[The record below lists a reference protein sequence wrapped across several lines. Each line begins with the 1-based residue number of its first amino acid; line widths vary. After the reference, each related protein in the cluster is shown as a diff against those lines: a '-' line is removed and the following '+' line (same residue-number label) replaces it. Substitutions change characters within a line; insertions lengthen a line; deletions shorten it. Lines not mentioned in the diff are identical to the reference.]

1 MQEADSTNRPTTSP
15 STASQSPTSRS
26 GARRSAA
33 SHRDSPWVQGI
44 VLALMVAIPLA
55 ISFLGSQATQPHTDG
70 WYEQADTAPWNPPDW
85 LFGPVWIVLYIG
97 MGVAAWLIWRERHR
111 VRVTTPLVLYF
122 VQLAFN
128 GVWTPLFFAGYPTWG
143 GAALWAALGV
153 IITLI
158 ILVILTSRAFWP
170 ISRTAAVILLPYLAW
185 ILYASTLN
193 AYIAV
198 AN

>member
-1 MQEADSTNRPTTSP
+1 MQEADSTNRPTTAP
-15 STASQSPTSRS
+15 SAASQPPTSRS
-26 GARRSAA
+26 AARRPT
-33 SHRDSPWVQGI
+33 SHRDSTWVQII

-70 WYEQADTAPWNPPDW
+70 WYEQADKAPWNPPDW

-97 MGVAAWLIWRERHR
+97 MGLAAWLIWRERQR
-111 VRVTTPLVLYF
+111 ARVTTPLVLYF

-128 GVWTPLFFAGYPTWG
+128 GVWTPLFFAGYPSWG

-158 ILVILTSRAFWP
+158 ILVILTARAFWP

>member
-1 MQEADSTNRPTTSP
+1 MQEASNTHHPASEPRRSESPTPQSRTSR
-15 STASQSPTSRS
+15 STASQ
-26 GARRSAA
+26 
-33 SHRDSPWVQGI
+33 RDSPWVQI
-44 VLALMVAIPLA
+44 IALALMVAIPLT

-70 WYEQADTAPWNPPDW
+70 WYEQADKAPWTPPDW

-111 VRVTTPLVLYF
+111 VRVTTPLMLYF
-122 VQLAFN
+122 VQLAVN
-128 GVWTPLFFAGYPTWG
+128 GTWTPLFFAAYPSWG

-158 ILVILTSRAFWP
+158 ILVILTARAFWP

>member
-1 MQEADSTNRPTTSP
+1 MQEASNTHHSASEPTTSE
-15 STASQSPTSRS
+15 SPTPQPRTSRS
-26 GARRSAA
+26 TAA
-33 SHRDSPWVQGI
+33 HRDSPWVQGI

-97 MGVAAWLIWRERHR
+97 MGLAAWLVWRERHR
-111 VRVTTPLVLYF
+111 ARVTTPLVLYF

-128 GVWTPLFFAGYPTWG
+128 GVWTPLFFAGYPSWG
-143 GAALWAALGV
+143 GAALWAAQGV

-158 ILVILTSRAFWP
+158 ILVILTARAFWP
-170 ISRTAAVILLPYLAW
+170 VSRTAAVIMLPYLAW

>member
-1 MQEADSTNRPTTSP
+1 MQEASNTHHSASEPTTSESP
-15 STASQSPTSRS
+15 TPQSRASRSTA
-26 GARRSAA
+26 A
-33 SHRDSPWVQGI
+33 HRDSPWVQGI

-70 WYEQADTAPWNPPDW
+70 WYEQADKAPWNPPDW

-111 VRVTTPLVLYF
+111 VRVTTPLVFYF

-128 GVWTPLFFAGYPTWG
+128 GVWTPLFFAGYPSWG

-158 ILVILTSRAFWP
+158 VLVILTARAFWP

>member
-15 STASQSPTSRS
+15 STASQSAPSRAA
-26 GARRSAA
+26 ARRSAA
-33 SHRDSPWVQGI
+33 PRRDSVLVQSI
-44 VLALMVAIPLA
+44 VLAIMVAIPLI

-70 WYEQADTAPWNPPDW
+70 WYEQADKAPWTPPDW
-85 LFGPVWIVLYIG
+85 LFGPVWIVLYLG

-111 VRVTTPLVLYF
+111 ARVTTPLVLYF
-122 VQLAFN
+122 VQLAVN
-128 GVWTPLFFAGYPTWG
+128 GTWTPLFFAAYPSWG
-143 GAALWAALGV
+143 NAALWAALGV
-153 IITLI
+153 IVTLI
-158 ILVILTSRAFWP
+158 ILVILTARAFWP

>member
-1 MQEADSTNRPTTSP
+1 MQEASNTHHSASEPTTSE
-15 STASQSPTSRS
+15 SPIPQPRTSRFT
-26 GARRSAA
+26 AA
-33 SHRDSPWVQGI
+33 HRDSPWVQGI

-70 WYEQADTAPWNPPDW
+70 WYEQADKAPWNPPDW

-122 VQLAFN
+122 VQLAVN
-128 GVWTPLFFAGYPTWG
+128 GTWTPLFFAGYPSWG
-143 GAALWAALGV
+143 GAALWATLGV

-158 ILVILTSRAFWP
+158 ILVILTARAFWP

>member
-1 MQEADSTNRPTTSP
+1 MQEADSTNRPSTAP
-15 STASQSPTSRS
+15 STTTQPPTSRS
-26 GARRSAA
+26 AARRSTA
-33 SHRDSPWVQGI
+33 SHRDSPWVQII
-44 VLALMVAIPLA
+44 VLALMVAIPLT
-55 ISFLGSQATQPHTDG
+55 ISFLGSQATRPHTDG

-97 MGVAAWLIWRERHR
+97 MGIAAWLVWRQRHR
-111 VRVTTPLVLYF
+111 ARVTTPLVLYF

-128 GVWTPLFFAGYPTWG
+128 GVWTPLFFAGYPSWG
-143 GAALWAALGV
+143 GAALWASLGV

-158 ILVILTSRAFWP
+158 ILVILTVRAFWP